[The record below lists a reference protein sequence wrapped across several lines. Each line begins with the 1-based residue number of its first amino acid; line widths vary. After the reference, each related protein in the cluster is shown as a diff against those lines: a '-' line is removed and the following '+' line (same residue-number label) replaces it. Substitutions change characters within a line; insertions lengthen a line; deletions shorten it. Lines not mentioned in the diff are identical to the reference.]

1 MLTVWSSEKIQKVKI
16 QYSGYIYQNELDN
29 VCFQHDMAYGGFQ
42 VLDRRTA
49 GNKAFNIA
57 KSPKYDGYQHGL
69 AWIIIFWIKKL

>member
-1 MLTVWSSEKIQKVKI
+1 
-16 QYSGYIYQNELDN
+16 
-29 VCFQHDMAYGGFQ
+29 MAYGGFQ

-69 AWIIIFWIKKL
+69 A